1 MHVTLHTD
9 FASLAPCSDT
19 WNEFARGVPF
29 RRWEWVETWWR
40 HYSRNESGQ
49 PRRQFQLFLLAVRSD
64 DGKLLGIAPW
74 YRLAGRSGA
83 LAVHFLGDGE
93 VCSDYLS
100 VLCAPGQEEAVAA
113 ALANWLSAQ
122 PAEESHRWDRLELS
136 GIDATD
142 VAVGRLLEF
151 LQAHGNVVHHCP
163 KFNGWRV
170 ALPATWDEYLMIL
183 SKPHRNRLRRAY
195 RNYFESGRV
204 MVRHAQTPEEIAQ
217 AFAILIQLHQ
227 GRWKFRGQPG
237 CFASR
242 TFEAFHREASA
253 RLMGLGRAAVNW
265 LELDGRPLAAEYQ
278 LIGDG
283 MTFAY
288 QSGIDTGRLD
298 DKPGHLANMASL
310 RRAIEQGQHSYDFLR
325 GDEPYKAHWRAEPR
339 PMISVRVVPARTSAR
354 LRHNAW
360 RAKQSLKQW
369 IKYGMALTGQWKQ
382 RQPTPPLPNLDS

>member
-1 MHVTLHTD
+1 MHVKLHTD
-9 FASLAPCSDT
+9 FASLTPWSAT
-19 WNEFARGVPF
+19 WNEFARGIPF

-40 HYSRNESGQ
+40 HYGCDESES
-49 PRRQFQLFLLAVRSD
+49 PRRHHQLFVQSVWSD
-64 DGKLLGIAPW
+64 DGAPLGFAPW

-100 VLCAPGQEEAVAA
+100 VLCAPGNEETVAR
-113 ALANWLSAQ
+113 ALAEFLSAP
-122 PAEESHRWDRLELS
+122 PAEDSHRWDRLELS
-136 GIDATD
+136 GVDATD
-142 VAVGRLLEF
+142 VAVERLLEH
-151 LQAHGNVVHHCP
+151 LQTHDNMVHHCP
-163 KFNGWRV
+163 TFNGWRV

-195 RNYFESGRV
+195 RNYFETGRAI
-204 MVRHAQTPEEIAQ
+204 VRHAHSPDEIAQ
-217 AFAILIQLHQ
+217 AFAILVQLHQ

-242 TFEAFHREASA
+242 TFESFHREVSS
-253 RLMGLGRAAVNW
+253 RLMNEGRAAVNW
-265 LELDGRPLAAEYQ
+265 LELDGRPLSAEYQ
-278 LIGDG
+278 LIGDD

-310 RRAIEQGQHSYDFLR
+310 RRAIEQGQCAYDFLR

-339 PMISVRVVPARTSAR
+339 PMLSVRVVPARRAAR

-369 IKYGMALTGQWKQ
+369 IKYGMALAGRRKHCQATN
-382 RQPTPPLPNLDS
+382 TETES